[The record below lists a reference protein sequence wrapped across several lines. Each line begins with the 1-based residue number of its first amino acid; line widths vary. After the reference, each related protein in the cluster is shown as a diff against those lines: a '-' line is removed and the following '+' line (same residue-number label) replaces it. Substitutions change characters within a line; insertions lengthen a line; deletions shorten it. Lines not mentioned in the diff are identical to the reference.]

1 MFTRETVFGW
11 SLYILE
17 RGEIMVGVVIM
28 LIASFL
34 LLAFTGFVSLA
45 LTVKS
50 DNPNERRGSIM
61 IFLGAVVV
69 IITLILCIQQF
80 N

>member
-1 MFTRETVFGW
+1 
-11 SLYILE
+11 
-17 RGEIMVGVVIM
+17 MVGVVIM

-34 LLAFTGFVSLA
+34 LLALTCFVTLG
-45 LTVKS
+45 LIVRS
-50 DNPNERRGSIM
+50 DNLDERRGSVM
-61 IFLGAVVV
+61 ILLAAIII